1 MPQSQQSCENLGAVL
16 WRGVCGLRPCED
28 CVVGR
33 VRSIFVFL
41 CSLLDHTDLM
51 LMVDW
56 RASRHT
62 LQSKPAPNCTLA
74 CPAVRNVCGPPSRLR
89 RRTTSA
95 YLVSQLSECLYLS
108 AESIPRG
115 FSRAH
120 VAGKPRAGGGAPKI
134 ASPRPISG
142 RWSAACER
150 RLWGVSPLSGPKPS
164 GWHPKPTS
172 GEK

>member
-1 MPQSQQSCENLGAVL
+1 MPSEDREKRILTKKNLRLKPGRRVMRKQRVSMFI
-16 WRGVCGLRPCED
+16 RGIQTKLER
-28 CVVGR
+28 R
-33 VRSIFVFL
+33 KS
-41 CSLLDHTDLM
+41 
-51 LMVDW
+51 
-56 RASRHT
+56 
-62 LQSKPAPNCTLA
+62 
-74 CPAVRNVCGPPSRLR
+74 R
-89 RRTTSA
+89 RREETKKPRIIGSSKA

-134 ASPRPISG
+134 ASPCPISG

-150 RLWGVSPLSGPKPS
+150 RLWGVSPRSGPKPS